1 VGGSLSKLAKKFAL
15 GEKGDDTKWA
25 NGMRLEDFTP
35 EQLAKYGAY
44 CCNDV
49 RLAYLLFQI
58 LKQYSTPQEMYII
71 DVLIRM
77 FTDPVLDLDTGVL
90 TDHLASVRAN
100 KIKLMSQIDSQVD
113 RAMLR
118 SDPQFAK
125 ILESF
130 GVEPPT
136 KINKKGEEKYAF
148 AKTDEAFKELQ
159 EHPDARVQCL
169 VAARLGIKT
178 TLEETRT
185 EAFLGVASRGKLPIL
200 INYYGGHTGRGS
212 GGDKI
217 NPQNMTR
224 GGALRRSVLA
234 PDGHLIVTGDSTQI
248 EARDLA
254 WYAGE
259 FELVADFRQGVDTYC
274 KFASDVYE
282 REITKADVNERFLG
296 KTCILGLGYMT
307 GHKKLRRTLAIGRNP
322 VKIDEPEAKRI
333 VNLYRSRFSMIVN
346 LWDLADDALDT
357 MVRGYECDF
366 GVHMKLHCTQEG
378 IDLPNGMMLRYPNLR
393 RTRQGIVY
401 DSRRG
406 PQSLYGG
413 KMVENVIQALAR
425 IIVFN
430 QKAKMDQ
437 WLRVMDGIAEDGYRF
452 KLAHTVHDEIVC
464 VVPALFAA
472 GAKAT
477 LAGIM
482 SHPPSWAA
490 GLPVACEVKSGVSY
504 GGCR

>member
-1 VGGSLSKLAKKFAL
+1 MESRHHPSLLFRHVVDGATYHGAYRGRIAIKALAKKFAL

-130 GVEPPT
+130 GVDPPT
-136 KINKKGEEKYAF
+136 KINKKGEEKFAF

-234 PDGHLIVTGDSTQI
+234 PAGHLIVTGDSTQI

-282 REITKADVNERFLG
+282 MEITKAHVNERFLG

-307 GHKKLRRTLAIGRNP
+307 GHKKLRRTLAVGKNP
-322 VKIDEPEAKRI
+322 VKIDEAEAKRI
-333 VNLYRSRFSMIVN
+333 VKLYRSRFSMIVN

-357 MVRGYECDF
+357 MVRGYECEF
-366 GVHMKLHCTQEG
+366 GVHMKLHCSQEG

-393 RTRQGIVY
+393 RTRHGIVY

-406 PQSLYGG
+406 PVSLYGG

-437 WLRVMDGIAEDGYRF
+437 WLRTMDGIANGR
-452 KLAHTVHDEIVC
+452 LS
-464 VVPALFAA
+464 LQA
-472 GAKAT
+472 GPHCA
-477 LAGIM
+477 
-482 SHPPSWAA
+482 
-490 GLPVACEVKSGVSY
+490 
-504 GGCR
+504 R